1 MKDKKAKAI
10 KTQEERAEIVMSIKK
25 QFEDFGVNVDEFEP
39 LEKLKM
45 IMNEYQGEEVISGY
59 SGKFFVPDFN
69 RYVEYVL
76 PIRKNTDGF
85 VKLLAK

>member
-1 MKDKKAKAI
+1 MKNI
-10 KTQEERAEIVMSIKK
+10 KSREERIEIVINIKK
-25 QFEDFGVNVDEFEP
+25 QFEDFGINVDEFEP
-39 LEKLKM
+39 LEKLKL
-45 IMNEYQGEEVISGY
+45 IMLEYQGEKVISGY

>member
-1 MKDKKAKAI
+1 MKNI
-10 KTQEERAEIVMSIKK
+10 KSREERIEIVINIKK
-25 QFEDFGVNVDEFEP
+25 QFEDFGINVDEFEP
-39 LEKLKM
+39 LEKLKL
-45 IMNEYQGEEVISGY
+45 IMLEYQGENVISGY